1 MAIITIALS
10 HITLSHKVSII
21 FSPALRMRKICSKR
35 NDLVTNDRKLKCCF
49 RERGDPEDVVNKETK
64 MALETSS
71 LGRSKTSE
79 RSVPGNGGTGV
90 PLAINRNTFLSR
102 LGQVMRENICFL

>member
-1 MAIITIALS
+1 ML
-10 HITLSHKVSII
+10 LQ
-21 FSPALRMRKICSKR
+21 RKRRS
-35 NDLVTNDRKLKCCF
+35 
-49 RERGDPEDVVNKETK
+49 RGCGQQGTK